1 MKERVNK
8 DEEEEEEEENGGWV
22 FGTGNN
28 GESHVNEFAEAWI
41 QSHCLEQNSF

>member
-8 DEEEEEEEENGGWV
+8 EAEENGGWV

-28 GESHVNEFAEAWI
+28 GKSHVNEFAEEWI